1 MGIGATVAAV
11 EMIYKYSK
19 RKRYEARVKKFIEQQ
34 ASSTNQLEQPARVF
48 AMPAAAEEA
57 E

>member
-34 ASSTNQLEQPARVF
+34 ASSTKQLEQPARVF